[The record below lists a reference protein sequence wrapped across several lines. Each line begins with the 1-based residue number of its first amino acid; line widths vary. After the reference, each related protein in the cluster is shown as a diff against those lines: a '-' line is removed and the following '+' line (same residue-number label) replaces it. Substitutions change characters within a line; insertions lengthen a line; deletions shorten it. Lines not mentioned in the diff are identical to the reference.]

1 MAPVSKPKPV
11 LGPHYLKAWREF
23 RDVRQQVAADAITVS
38 RELLSKIETQKSPYS
53 QSQLEALA
61 KLYRV
66 SVADLLM
73 VDPMGPGPK
82 VSGDMNVRKH
92 LAKIEG
98 LPEGAIDP
106 LMVFI
111 SGYLR
116 GGEQPPQD
124 QRRGQSEPASRRH
137 EEEPSR

>member
-1 MAPVSKPKPV
+1 MAPVAKPKPI
-11 LGPHYLKAWREF
+11 LGPHHLKAWREF
-23 RDVRQQVAADAITVS
+23 RDIRQQVAADAITVS

-53 QSQLEALA
+53 QSQLEGLA

-73 VDPMGPGPK
+73 VDPLGPGPK

-92 LAKIEG
+92 LAMIDG
-98 LPEGAIDP
+98 LPEAAIDT

-116 GGEQPPQD
+116 GGEQSQPD
-124 QRRGQSEPASRRH
+124 QPHGQSEPASRRR